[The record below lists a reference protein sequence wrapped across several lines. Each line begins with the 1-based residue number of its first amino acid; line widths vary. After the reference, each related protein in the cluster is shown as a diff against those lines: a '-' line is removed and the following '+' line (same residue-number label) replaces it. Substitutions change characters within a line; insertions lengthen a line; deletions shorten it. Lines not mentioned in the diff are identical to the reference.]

1 MININPAT
9 KKIFWT
15 KHAQEKM
22 KHYQLS
28 ESRVKRVLRHPLR
41 LEKGIAEKTVAAM
54 QSAGSKA
61 HPYEIWMMYQTT
73 NEQIKVISAWRYPGT
88 TKPGDKIPIPEDILS
103 ELDGNNYKL

>member
-1 MININPAT
+1 MININT
-9 KKIFWT
+9 TNKKIFWT

-54 QSAGSKA
+54 QTAGSKN
-61 HPYEIWMMYQTT
+61 HLYEIWLMYQMTT
-73 NEQIKVISAWRYPGT
+73 EQIKIISAWRYPGT
-88 TKPGDKIPIPEDILS
+88 TKPGDKIPIPENILS
-103 ELDGNNYKL
+103 ELGMED

>member
-1 MININPAT
+1 MIKIKATT
-9 KKIFWT
+9 KKFFWT

-28 ESRVKRVLRHPLR
+28 ESRIKRVLRHPLR
-41 LEKGIAEKTVAAM
+41 LEEGIVENTTAAM

-73 NEQIKVISAWRYPGT
+73 NEQIKIISAWRYPGV
-88 TKPGDKIPIPEDILS
+88 TKPGDKIPIPEDVLG
-103 ELDGNNYKL
+103 ELGMEG